1 MNRTSRSDLV
11 RVRTS
16 DKDRLN
22 RLSGAL
28 KMATGRDVTVGDV
41 VADAIDALLVA
52 RPELAP
58 AVSAPPQAV
67 QS

>member
-1 MNRTSRSDLV
+1 MIVRGTDLV
-11 RVRTS
+11 RVRAS

-22 RLSGAL
+22 RLSGAM
-28 KMATGRDVTVGDV
+28 KMATGRAVTVGDV

-58 AVSAPPQAV
+58 AVAV
-67 QS
+67 QPEAVRS

>member
-1 MNRTSRSDLV
+1 MIRGTDLV
-11 RVRTS
+11 RVRAS

-28 KMATGRDVTVGDV
+28 KTATGRDVTVGDV

-58 AVSAPPQAV
+58 AVATQSQAV
-67 QS
+67 CE